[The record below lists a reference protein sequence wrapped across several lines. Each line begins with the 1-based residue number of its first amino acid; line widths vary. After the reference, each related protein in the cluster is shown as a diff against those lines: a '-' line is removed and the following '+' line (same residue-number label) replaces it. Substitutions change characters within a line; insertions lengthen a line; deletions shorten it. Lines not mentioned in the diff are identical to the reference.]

1 MKNILLTVNIILLI
15 LVGILFYLHFKDQKP
30 QAAAKEG
37 VASKTVDKPWKVAYI
52 DMDSLQNNYK
62 YYQKVK
68 SEFERKQNAAN
79 DEIASLQK
87 KYQARAMQLQQR
99 GPSMSQQE
107 QEDAMKEISQMQES
121 LAARKQ
127 GMDNNLYNENTK
139 MKDDILSRIQNFLKE
154 YNKDGKYAYIFS
166 YEPGLMFYKDSTLN
180 ITNDVVV
187 GLNSIK
193 EEGKK

>member
-1 MKNILLTVNIILLI
+1 MKNILLIVNIILII
-15 LVGILFYLHFKDQKP
+15 LVGILFYLHFTDQKP
-30 QAAAKEG
+30 KTGKKEE

-79 DEIASLQK
+79 DEITSLQK

-107 QEDAMKEISQMQES
+107 QENAMKEISQMQEG
-121 LAARKQ
+121 LATRKE

-193 EEGKK
+193 EEGGK

>member
-1 MKNILLTVNIILLI
+1 
-15 LVGILFYLHFKDQKP
+15 
-30 QAAAKEG
+30 
-37 VASKTVDKPWKVAYI
+37 
-52 DMDSLQNNYK
+52 
-62 YYQKVK
+62 
-68 SEFERKQNAAN
+68 
-79 DEIASLQK
+79 
-87 KYQARAMQLQQR
+87 
-99 GPSMSQQE
+99 MSQQE
-107 QEDAMKEISQMQES
+107 QENAMKEISQMQEG

-193 EEGKK
+193 EEVEK